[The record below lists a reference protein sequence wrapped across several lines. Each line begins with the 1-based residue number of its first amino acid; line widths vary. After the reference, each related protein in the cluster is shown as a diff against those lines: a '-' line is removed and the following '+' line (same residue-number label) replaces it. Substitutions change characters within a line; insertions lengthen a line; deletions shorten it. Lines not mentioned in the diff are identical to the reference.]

1 MLNYRHL
8 YYFWVV
14 TTEGGFTRAAERLDM
29 AVQTISAQVRELEKA
44 LGHQLL
50 KPAGRGVA
58 MTEAGQAAF
67 ARAEEIFQLGHV
79 IPEEVREAA
88 SGKVARLA
96 VGLSNGISKLAAHAL
111 LAPVLATPTLRLLCH
126 EGECE
131 QLLGELAMHHLDLV
145 FAGQPA
151 PHNPNLRLTSERLL
165 ESPVDWYGPAA
176 LVNKAAAADFPQSLA
191 RMPVLLPTGHSAL
204 RPRLDRWFDAQGLR
218 PRVVGEF
225 EDSALL
231 AVFAA
236 RGLGVFPVSR
246 FGAADVAL
254 MRGLRPL
261 GTCEGVLEEIYAI
274 RSRRG
279 QHHPLVMQVVAAAR
293 TKAAEPVVCRAG

>member
-14 TTEGGFTRAAERLDM
+14 TKEGGFARAAERLDM
-29 AVQTISAQVRELEKA
+29 AIQTISAQVRELEKA

-67 ARAEEIFQLGHV
+67 ARAEEIFQLGQL
-79 IPEEVREAA
+79 IPEEVLEAA

-96 VGLSNGISKLAAHAL
+96 VGLCDGISKLAAHAL
-111 LAPVLATPTLRLLCH
+111 LAPVLATPSLRLLCH
-126 EGECE
+126 EGEFE
-131 QLLGELAMHHLDLV
+131 QLLGELAMHRLDLV
-145 FAGQPA
+145 LAGQPA
-151 PHNPNLRLTSERLL
+151 THNPNLRLTSERLV
-165 ESPVDWYGPAA
+165 ESPVDWYGPSD
-176 LVNKAAAADFPQSLA
+176 LVQKAAVAGFPQSLA
-191 RMPVLLPTGHSAL
+191 RLPVLLPTGHSAL

-218 PRVVGEF
+218 PQIIGEF

-246 FGAADVAL
+246 FGVADVAL
-254 MRGLRPL
+254 MRGLRLL
-261 GTCEGVLEEIYAI
+261 GHCEGVQEEIHAI

-279 QHHPLVMQVVAAAR
+279 LHHPLVLQVMAATR
-293 TKAAEPVVCRAG
+293 P